1 MEITRLDIASWV
13 KMKKFSRIL
22 LLINLTGLLLF
33 MGCTQEEI
41 VPLETGKSINDK
53 QALVREVSLL
63 LGNVLTNSEVQE
75 VVLSGMREV
84 DKYGELVSF
93 AYLLGDKN
101 NLKENEKPVRLKNAG
116 TNFTSTIFRDAL
128 VNEFQLNRENYQIL
142 SREIKQAK
150 AKGRLKTTSSSVY
163 DMLTDLLTNERLEIF
178 FPYENAL
185 NVQQLETF
193 YVSYDPMDGSQTNE
207 VFQFAQGSEGYITI
221 DEVHNDFVDT
231 NPVFGV
237 VPICPCDIPGE
248 PCNFIELVPYDEY
261 YNGDI
266 GQQPPVFGNTPILL
280 THNVRH
286 RDVTDDRFILTTRI
300 PLIKATNDNWIGF
313 LGRKIHLELVRAAGE
328 GTVTVNA
335 NGNIT
340 AKGIEHTIGNYSIHR
355 RYTWGGGTWLVFP
368 GNYDPHWRMSEYSH
382 SIVAFSHHD
391 LAATGSVTAGF
402 KSGFK
407 IGTDGNITAHFEQ
420 SGSGT
425 IKVERGAHRFRAI
438 TEISR
443 EQALATIVGAN
454 TTTYVTFGG
463 VNYNVKEIGIIR
475 FIFQHWTTSLK

>member
-1 MEITRLDIASWV
+1 MQNYF
-13 KMKKFSRIL
+13 KMKKISRIL

-63 LGNVLTNSEVQE
+63 LGNVLTNSEVKE
-75 VVLSGMREV
+75 VVLTGMREV

-101 NLKENEKPVRLKNAG
+101 NLKKNEKTVRLKNAG

-142 SREIKQAK
+142 SREIKQAAK
-150 AKGRLKTTSSSVY
+150 AKGRLKTTPSNVY
-163 DMLTDLLTNERLEIF
+163 DMLTDLLVNERLEIF

-193 YVSYDPMDGSQTNE
+193 YVSYNPMDGSQTNE
-207 VFQFAQGSEGYITI
+207 VFQFAQGREGYITI
-221 DEVHNDFVDT
+221 DEVHNDFIDV

-248 PCNFIELVPYDEY
+248 PCNFIELVPYKY
-261 YNGDI
+261 YQGSI

-300 PLIKATNDNWIGF
+300 PLIKATSNAWTCFFGTR
-313 LGRKIHLELVRAAGE
+313 LHLALVRAAGE
-328 GTVTVNA
+328 GTIRVNA
-335 NGNIT
+335 DGSIT
-340 AKGIEHTIGNYSIHR
+340 ADGIPHTVGSISIRR
-355 RYTWGGGTWLVFP
+355 RYGRDGGTWLVFP

-382 SIVAFSHHD
+382 SIGAFSHHD
-391 LAATGSVTAGF
+391 LAVTASATLGF

-407 IGTDGNITAHFEQ
+407 IGPEGTPIPHFEA

-425 IKVERGAHRFRAI
+425 INVERGGARFRAG

-443 EQALATIVGAN
+443 EQALATVVGAN

-463 VNYNVKEIGIIR
+463 VNYNVKEIDIIR